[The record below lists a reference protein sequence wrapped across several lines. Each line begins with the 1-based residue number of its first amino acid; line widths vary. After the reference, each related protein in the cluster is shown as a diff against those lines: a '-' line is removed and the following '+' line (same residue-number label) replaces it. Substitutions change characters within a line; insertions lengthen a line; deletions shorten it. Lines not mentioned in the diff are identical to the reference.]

1 MLTRN
6 IEFYNF
12 NIKKKLKLLKI
23 KKDFLKFNNLVKT
36 FPLLKSYSKNYK
48 YSYKKKII
56 SKYKNNKN
64 FRILGMGGSILGTE
78 AIYQFL
84 NEKIKKEFEFIN
96 NLNPKISI
104 KKKAVN
110 LIVSKSGE
118 TLETISNFHIL
129 LKKNKNEKNIF
140 ITENKKSYLSELAH
154 RIKSDVVEHKNF
166 IGGRYSVLSEVGMLP
181 AELMGLDEKK
191 FKRLNNLIISK
202 RFINQL
208 TNNVDQILNF
218 VKKGKLNS
226 IILNYDEKSENLFK
240 WYQQLVGES
249 LGKKSMG
256 LIPILSS
263 MPKDNHSLLQLY
275 LDGPKKN
282 FYTFFNINENKTD
295 ILESNLIL
303 NSKKYLHKKSLSQ
316 IIRAQELSTQNIF
329 KQKKIPFRSFK
340 ILKRNEETLGEL
352 FCFFVLETILLGKAL
367 KLNPFDQPSVEL
379 IKIETKKKLS

>member
-1 MLTRN
+1 MMLTRN
-6 IEFYNF
+6 IEFNNF
-12 NIKKKLKLLKI
+12 NIKKKKFLKI
-23 KKDFLKFNNLVKT
+23 KKDFFKFKNLVKI

-56 SKYKNNKN
+56 NKYKNNKN
-64 FRILGMGGSILGTE
+64 FRVLGMGGSILGTE

-96 NLNPKISI
+96 NLNPKISV

-154 RIKSDVVEHKNF
+154 KIKSDVVEHKNF

-181 AELMGLDEKK
+181 AELMGLNEKK
-191 FKRLNNLIISK
+191 FKRLNNLISSK

-208 TNNVDQILNF
+208 IDNVDQILNF

-275 LDGPKKN
+275 LDGPKNN
-282 FYTFFNINENKTD
+282 FYTFFNTNENKTD
-295 ILESNLIL
+295 ILKTNLIL
-303 NSKKYLHKKSLSQ
+303 NSKKYLKKKSLSQ
-316 IIRAQELSTQNIF
+316 IIHAQELSTQNIF

-379 IKIETKKKLS
+379 IKIETKKILS

>member
-96 NLNPKISI
+96 NLNPKISV

-129 LKKNKNEKNIF
+129 LKRNKNEKNIF
-140 ITENKKSYLSELAH
+140 ITENKKSYLSELAYK
-154 RIKSDVVEHKNF
+154 IKSDVVEHKNF

-191 FKRLNNLIISK
+191 FKRLNNLISSK

-226 IILNYDEKSENLFK
+226 VILNYDEKSENLFK

-275 LDGPKKN
+275 LDGPKNN

-295 ILESNLIL
+295 ILKSNLIL
-303 NSKKYLHKKSLSQ
+303 NSKRYLQKKSLSQ
-316 IIRAQELSTQNIF
+316 IICAQELSTQNIF

-379 IKIETKKKLS
+379 IKIETKKILS

>member
-1 MLTRN
+1 
-6 IEFYNF
+6 
-12 NIKKKLKLLKI
+12 
-23 KKDFLKFNNLVKT
+23 
-36 FPLLKSYSKNYK
+36 
-48 YSYKKKII
+48 
-56 SKYKNNKN
+56 
-64 FRILGMGGSILGTE
+64 
-78 AIYQFL
+78 
-84 NEKIKKEFEFIN
+84 
-96 NLNPKISI
+96 
-104 KKKAVN
+104 
-110 LIVSKSGE
+110 
-118 TLETISNFHIL
+118 
-129 LKKNKNEKNIF
+129 
-140 ITENKKSYLSELAH
+140 
-154 RIKSDVVEHKNF
+154 
-166 IGGRYSVLSEVGMLP
+166 MLP

-208 TNNVDQILNF
+208 TNNVDQILNL

-379 IKIETKKKLS
+379 IKIETKKILS